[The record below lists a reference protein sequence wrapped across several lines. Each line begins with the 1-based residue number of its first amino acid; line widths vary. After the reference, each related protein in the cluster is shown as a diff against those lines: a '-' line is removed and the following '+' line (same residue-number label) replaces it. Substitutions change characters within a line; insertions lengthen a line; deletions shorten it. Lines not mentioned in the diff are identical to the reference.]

1 LLQDYLLDQLPD
13 LEEGYKPDLCDFF
26 FQEEATHSTPAKQ
39 IFNHLR
45 LSDANQAVSPDLNE
59 DFGVGLD
66 ASRSSEFENQLI
78 PERADHANLSAFDIE
93 MQ

>member
-1 LLQDYLLDQLPD
+1 MRPD
-13 LEEGYKPDLCDFF
+13 
-26 FQEEATHSTPAKQ
+26 S
-39 IFNHLR
+39 
-45 LSDANQAVSPDLNE
+45 NE

-78 PERADHANLSAFDIE
+78 PERADHANLSAVDIE